1 MFMTPSQQRRR
12 KRTIFLISF
21 FIVSLIYLVVAFSL
35 LYKQMHVGVAI
46 VFVLFLAYAFVLDK
60 MSKRLIDYEPDK
72 ISNQPLADYLDLSNS
87 FDWKKLLFYTICV
100 SALLLV
106 VYLFFP
112 NRAIRSTIVVIPIIA
127 ILTYALG
134 IYYNSRNI
142 YRIEMDVLYIKEYS
156 FFRSITEIRI
166 PISEIKK
173 ICIKGAYTIAVQYP
187 MLILTVGE
195 VERELRCSSHIE
207 EIAQE
212 LYSRSIGAVK

>member
-1 MFMTPSQQRRR
+1 MTPSQQRRR

-21 FIVSLIYLVVAFSL
+21 FIVSMIYLVVASSL

-46 VFVLFLAYAFVLDK
+46 VIVLFVAYTFVLEK

-87 FDWKKLLFYTICV
+87 FDWKKLLFYTIWI
-100 SALLLV
+100 SQLLV
-106 VYLFFP
+106 VDLFFP
-112 NRAIRSTIVVIPIIA
+112 SRAIRITIVMLPIA

-173 ICIKGAYTIAVQYP
+173 ICIKGAYTTAVQYP

>member
-21 FIVSLIYLVVAFSL
+21 FIVSMIYLVVALSL

-46 VFVLFLAYAFVLDK
+46 VMVLFVAYAVVLEK

-112 NRAIRSTIVVIPIIA
+112 SRAIRSTIVVLPIA

-173 ICIKGAYTIAVQYP
+173 ICIKEAYTTAVQYP

>member
-1 MFMTPSQQRRR
+1 MTPSQQRRR

-21 FIVSLIYLVVAFSL
+21 FIVSMIYLVVTSSL
-35 LYKQMHVGVAI
+35 IYKQMHVGVAI
-46 VFVLFLAYAFVLDK
+46 VIVLFVAYTFVLEK

-87 FDWKKLLFYTICV
+87 FDWKKLLFYTIWI

-112 NRAIRSTIVVIPIIA
+112 SRAIRSTIVVLPIA

-173 ICIKGAYTIAVQYP
+173 IYIREAYTTAVQYP

>member
-1 MFMTPSQQRRR
+1 MTPSQQRRR

-21 FIVSLIYLVVAFSL
+21 FIVSMIYLVVASSL

-46 VFVLFLAYAFVLDK
+46 VCVLFVAFTFVLEK

-100 SALLLV
+100 SALLVV

-173 ICIKGAYTIAVQYP
+173 ICIKGAYTTAQP

>member
-1 MFMTPSQQRRR
+1 
-12 KRTIFLISF
+12 
-21 FIVSLIYLVVAFSL
+21 
-35 LYKQMHVGVAI
+35 MHVGVAI
-46 VFVLFLAYAFVLDK
+46 VCVLFVAYTVFLEK

-87 FDWKKLLFYTICV
+87 FDWKKLLFYTIWI
-100 SALLLV
+100 SQLLV

-112 NRAIRSTIVVIPIIA
+112 SRAIRSTIVVIPIIA

-173 ICIKGAYTIAVQYP
+173 ICIKGAYTTAVQYP

>member
-1 MFMTPSQQRRR
+1 MTPSQQRRR

-21 FIVSLIYLVVAFSL
+21 FIVSMIYLVVALSL

-46 VFVLFLAYAFVLDK
+46 IIVLFVAYTVVLDK

-106 VYLFFP
+106 VYLLFP
-112 NRAIRSTIVVIPIIA
+112 SRAIRILYVLPIA

-173 ICIKGAYTIAVQYP
+173 ICIKGAYTTAVQYP

>member
-1 MFMTPSQQRRR
+1 MTPSQQRRR

-21 FIVSLIYLVVAFSL
+21 FIVSMIYLVVALSL

-46 VFVLFLAYAFVLDK
+46 IIVLFVAYTFVLEK

-106 VYLFFP
+106 VYLLFP
-112 NRAIRSTIVVIPIIA
+112 SRAIRILYVLPIA

-173 ICIKGAYTIAVQYP
+173 ICIKGAYTTAVQYP
-187 MLILTVGE
+187 MLILKVGE

>member
-1 MFMTPSQQRRR
+1 MTPSQQRRR

-100 SALLLV
+100 SALLVV

-112 NRAIRSTIVVIPIIA
+112 NRAIRSTIVMLPIA
-127 ILTYALG
+127 ILIYALG

-156 FFRSITEIRI
+156 FFRSVTEIRI

-173 ICIKGAYTIAVQYP
+173 ICIKGAYTTAQP

>member
-1 MFMTPSQQRRR
+1 MTPSQQRRR

-21 FIVSLIYLVVAFSL
+21 FIVSMIYLVVALSL

-46 VFVLFLAYAFVLDK
+46 VIVLFVAYTVVWEK

-87 FDWKKLLFYTICV
+87 FDWKKLLFYTIWI

-112 NRAIRSTIVVIPIIA
+112 NRAIRSTIVMLPIA

-173 ICIKGAYTIAVQYP
+173 ICIKGAYTTAQP

>member
-21 FIVSLIYLVVAFSL
+21 FIVSMIYLVVASSL

-46 VFVLFLAYAFVLDK
+46 VIVLFVAYTGVLEK

-87 FDWKKLLFYTICV
+87 FDWKKLLFYTIWI
-100 SALLLV
+100 SQLLV
-106 VYLFFP
+106 VDLFFP
-112 NRAIRSTIVVIPIIA
+112 SRAIRITIVMLPIA

-173 ICIKGAYTIAVQYP
+173 ICIKGVYTTAVQYP

>member
-1 MFMTPSQQRRR
+1 MTPSQQRRR

-21 FIVSLIYLVVAFSL
+21 FIVSMIYLVVTSSL
-35 LYKQMHVGVAI
+35 IYKQMHVGVAI
-46 VFVLFLAYAFVLDK
+46 VIVLFVAYTFVLEK

-87 FDWKKLLFYTICV
+87 FDWKKLLFYTIWI

-112 NRAIRSTIVVIPIIA
+112 SRAIRSTIVVLPIA

-173 ICIKGAYTIAVQYP
+173 IYIREAYTTAVQYP

-195 VERELRCSSHIE
+195 VERELRCGSHIE

>member
-1 MFMTPSQQRRR
+1 MTPSQQRRR

-21 FIVSLIYLVVAFSL
+21 FIVSMIYLVVALSL
-35 LYKQMHVGVAI
+35 LYKQMYVGVAI
-46 VFVLFLAYAFVLDK
+46 IIVLFVAYTFVLEK

-87 FDWKKLLFYTICV
+87 FDWKKLLFYTIWI

-106 VYLFFP
+106 YLFFP
-112 NRAIRSTIVVIPIIA
+112 SRAIRSTIVVLPIA

-173 ICIKGAYTIAVQYP
+173 ICIKGAYTTAVQYP

>member
-1 MFMTPSQQRRR
+1 MTPSQQRRR

-21 FIVSLIYLVVAFSL
+21 FIVSMIYLVVALSL

-46 VFVLFLAYAFVLDK
+46 VIVLFVAYTVVWEK

-87 FDWKKLLFYTICV
+87 FDWKKLLFYTIWI

-112 NRAIRSTIVVIPIIA
+112 SRAIRSIIVYVPIA

-173 ICIKGAYTIAVQYP
+173 ICIKGAYTTAVQYP
-187 MLILTVGE
+187 TLILTVGE

>member
-1 MFMTPSQQRRR
+1 
-12 KRTIFLISF
+12 
-21 FIVSLIYLVVAFSL
+21 
-35 LYKQMHVGVAI
+35 MHVGVAI
-46 VFVLFLAYAFVLDK
+46 VIVLFVAYTGVLEK

-87 FDWKKLLFYTICV
+87 FDWKKLLFYTIWI
-100 SALLLV
+100 SQLLV
-106 VYLFFP
+106 VDLFFP
-112 NRAIRSTIVVIPIIA
+112 SRAIRITIVMLPIA

>member
-21 FIVSLIYLVVAFSL
+21 FIVSMIYLVVTSSL
-35 LYKQMHVGVAI
+35 IYKQMHVGVAI
-46 VFVLFLAYAFVLDK
+46 VIVLFVAYIGVLEK

-87 FDWKKLLFYTICV
+87 FDWKKLLFYTIWISV
-100 SALLLV
+100 LLLV

-112 NRAIRSTIVVIPIIA
+112 SRAIRSTIVVLPIA

-173 ICIKGAYTIAVQYP
+173 IYIREAYTTAVQYP

>member
-21 FIVSLIYLVVAFSL
+21 FIVSMIYLVVTSSL
-35 LYKQMHVGVAI
+35 IYKQMHVGVAI
-46 VFVLFLAYAFVLDK
+46 VIVLFVAYTFVLEK

-87 FDWKKLLFYTICV
+87 FDWKKLLFYTIWI

-112 NRAIRSTIVVIPIIA
+112 SRAIRSTIVVLPIA

-173 ICIKGAYTIAVQYP
+173 IYIREAYTTAVQYP

>member
-1 MFMTPSQQRRR
+1 MTPSQQRRR

-87 FDWKKLLFYTICV
+87 FDWKKLLFYTIWM

-106 VYLFFP
+106 AYLFFP

-173 ICIKGAYTIAVQYP
+173 ICIKGAYTTAQP

>member
-21 FIVSLIYLVVAFSL
+21 FIVSMIYLVVTSSL
-35 LYKQMHVGVAI
+35 IYKQMHVGVAI
-46 VFVLFLAYAFVLDK
+46 VIVLFVAYTGVLEK

-87 FDWKKLLFYTICV
+87 FDWKKLLFYTLWI

-112 NRAIRSTIVVIPIIA
+112 SRAIRSTIVVLPIA

-173 ICIKGAYTIAVQYP
+173 IYIREAYTTAVQYP

-212 LYSRSIGAVK
+212 LYSRSIGAAK

>member
-21 FIVSLIYLVVAFSL
+21 FIVSMIYLVVTSSL
-35 LYKQMHVGVAI
+35 IYKQMHVGVAI
-46 VFVLFLAYAFVLDK
+46 VIVLFVAYTGVLEK

-87 FDWKKLLFYTICV
+87 FDWKKLLFYTIWI

-112 NRAIRSTIVVIPIIA
+112 SRAIRSTIVVLPIA

-173 ICIKGAYTIAVQYP
+173 IYIREAYTTAVQYP

-195 VERELRCSSHIE
+195 VERELRCGSHIE

>member
-21 FIVSLIYLVVAFSL
+21 FIVSMIYLVVASSL
-35 LYKQMHVGVAI
+35 IYKQMHVGVAI
-46 VFVLFLAYAFVLDK
+46 VIVLFVAYTGVLEK

-87 FDWKKLLFYTICV
+87 FDWKKLLFYTIWI

-112 NRAIRSTIVVIPIIA
+112 SRAIRSTIVVLPIA

-173 ICIKGAYTIAVQYP
+173 IYIREAYTTAVQYP

>member
-1 MFMTPSQQRRR
+1 MTPSQQRRR

-21 FIVSLIYLVVAFSL
+21 FIVSMIYLVVALSL

-46 VFVLFLAYAFVLDK
+46 VIVLLVAYIVVWEK

-87 FDWKKLLFYTICV
+87 FDWKKLLFYTIWI

-106 VYLFFP
+106 ADLFFP
-112 NRAIRSTIVVIPIIA
+112 SRVIRSIIVYGPIA

-173 ICIKGAYTIAVQYP
+173 ICIKGAYTTAVQYP

>member
-1 MFMTPSQQRRR
+1 MTPSQQRRR

-21 FIVSLIYLVVAFSL
+21 FIVSMIYLVLALSL

-46 VFVLFLAYAFVLDK
+46 VIVLFVAYTVVLEK

-87 FDWKKLLFYTICV
+87 FDWKKLLFYTIWI
-100 SALLLV
+100 SALLAV
-106 VYLFFP
+106 AYLLFP
-112 NRAIRSTIVVIPIIA
+112 SRAIRSIIVVLPIA

-173 ICIKGAYTIAVQYP
+173 ICIKGAYTTAVQYP

-195 VERELRCSSHIE
+195 VERELRCGSHIE

>member
-21 FIVSLIYLVVAFSL
+21 FIVSMIYLVVASSL

-46 VFVLFLAYAFVLDK
+46 VIVLFVAYTFVLEK
-60 MSKRLIDYEPDK
+60 MSKRIIDYEPDK

-87 FDWKKLLFYTICV
+87 FDWKKLLFYTIWI

-112 NRAIRSTIVVIPIIA
+112 SRAIRSTIVVLPIA

-173 ICIKGAYTIAVQYP
+173 IYIREAYTTAVQYP

>member
-21 FIVSLIYLVVAFSL
+21 FIVSMIYLVVASSL

-46 VFVLFLAYAFVLDK
+46 VIVLFVAYTGVLEK

-87 FDWKKLLFYTICV
+87 FDWKKLLFYTIWI

-112 NRAIRSTIVVIPIIA
+112 SRAIRSTIVVLPIA

-173 ICIKGAYTIAVQYP
+173 IYIREAYTTAVQYP

>member
-21 FIVSLIYLVVAFSL
+21 FIVSMIYLIVGLSL

-46 VFVLFLAYAFVLDK
+46 IIVLFVAYTVVLEK

-87 FDWKKLLFYTICV
+87 FDWKKLLFYTIWM

-106 VYLFFP
+106 AYLLFP
-112 NRAIRSTIVVIPIIA
+112 NRAIRSTIVMLPIA

-142 YRIEMDVLYIKEYS
+142 YRIELDVLYIKEYS

>member
-21 FIVSLIYLVVAFSL
+21 FIVSMIYLVVTSSL
-35 LYKQMHVGVAI
+35 IYKQMHVGVAI
-46 VFVLFLAYAFVLDK
+46 VIVLFVAYTGVLEK

-87 FDWKKLLFYTICV
+87 FDWKKLLFYTIWI

-112 NRAIRSTIVVIPIIA
+112 SRAIRSTIVVLPIA

-173 ICIKGAYTIAVQYP
+173 IYIREAYTTAVQYP

>member
-1 MFMTPSQQRRR
+1 MTPSQQRRR

-21 FIVSLIYLVVAFSL
+21 FIVSMIYLVVALSL

-46 VFVLFLAYAFVLDK
+46 IIVLFVAYTFVLEK

-72 ISNQPLADYLDLSNS
+72 ISNPPLADYLDLSNS

-106 VYLFFP
+106 VYLLFP
-112 NRAIRSTIVVIPIIA
+112 SRAIRILYVLPIA

-173 ICIKGAYTIAVQYP
+173 ICIKGAYTTAVQYP

>member
-21 FIVSLIYLVVAFSL
+21 FIVSLIYLVVASSL

-46 VFVLFLAYAFVLDK
+46 VCVLFVAFTFVLEK

-100 SALLLV
+100 SALLVV

-173 ICIKGAYTIAVQYP
+173 ICIKGAYTTAQP

>member
-21 FIVSLIYLVVAFSL
+21 FIVSMIYLVVASSL
-35 LYKQMHVGVAI
+35 IYKQMHVGVAI
-46 VFVLFLAYAFVLDK
+46 VIVLFVAYTFVLEK

-87 FDWKKLLFYTICV
+87 FDWKKLLFYTIWI

-112 NRAIRSTIVVIPIIA
+112 SRAIRSTIVVLPIA

-173 ICIKGAYTIAVQYP
+173 IYIREAYTTAVQYP

>member
-1 MFMTPSQQRRR
+1 MTPSQQRRR

-21 FIVSLIYLVVAFSL
+21 FIVSMIYLVVASSL
-35 LYKQMHVGVAI
+35 IYKQMHVGVAI
-46 VFVLFLAYAFVLDK
+46 VIVLFVAYTFVLEK

-87 FDWKKLLFYTICV
+87 FDWKKLLFYTIWI

-112 NRAIRSTIVVIPIIA
+112 SRAIRSTIVVLPIA

-173 ICIKGAYTIAVQYP
+173 IYIREAYTTAVQYP

>member
-1 MFMTPSQQRRR
+1 MTPSQQRRR

-21 FIVSLIYLVVAFSL
+21 FIVSMIYLVVTSSL
-35 LYKQMHVGVAI
+35 IYKQMHVGVAI
-46 VFVLFLAYAFVLDK
+46 VIVLFVVYTFVLEK

-72 ISNQPLADYLDLSNS
+72 ISNQPLADNLDLSNS
-87 FDWKKLLFYTICV
+87 FDWKKLLFYTIWI

-112 NRAIRSTIVVIPIIA
+112 SRAIRSTIVVLPIA

-173 ICIKGAYTIAVQYP
+173 IYIREAYTTAVQYP

>member
-21 FIVSLIYLVVAFSL
+21 FIVSMIYLVVASSL

-46 VFVLFLAYAFVLDK
+46 VIVLFVAYTGVLEK

-87 FDWKKLLFYTICV
+87 FDWKKLLFYTIWI
-100 SALLLV
+100 SQLLV
-106 VYLFFP
+106 VDLFFP
-112 NRAIRSTIVVIPIIA
+112 SRAIRITIVMLPIA

>member
-21 FIVSLIYLVVAFSL
+21 FIVSLIYLVVSFSL

-87 FDWKKLLFYTICV
+87 FDWKKLLFYTKRI

-112 NRAIRSTIVVIPIIA
+112 SRAIRSTIVVLPIA
-127 ILTYALG
+127 ILTCALG

-166 PISEIKK
+166 PIAEIKK
-173 ICIKGAYTIAVQYP
+173 ICIKGAYTTAQP

>member
-21 FIVSLIYLVVAFSL
+21 FIVSMIYLVVALSL

-87 FDWKKLLFYTICV
+87 FDWKKLLFYTIWI

-112 NRAIRSTIVVIPIIA
+112 SRAIRSIIVGLPIT

-173 ICIKGAYTIAVQYP
+173 ICIKGAYTTAVQYP

>member
-1 MFMTPSQQRRR
+1 MTPSQQRRR

-21 FIVSLIYLVVAFSL
+21 FIVSMIYLVVALSL

-46 VFVLFLAYAFVLDK
+46 VIVLFVAYTVVWEK

-87 FDWKKLLFYTICV
+87 FDWKKLLFYTIWI

-112 NRAIRSTIVVIPIIA
+112 NRAIRSTIVMLPIA

-173 ICIKGAYTIAVQYP
+173 ICIKGAYTTAVQYP

-195 VERELRCSSHIE
+195 VERELRCSSHIK

>member
-1 MFMTPSQQRRR
+1 MTPSQQRRR
-12 KRTIFLISF
+12 KRTVFLISF

-46 VFVLFLAYAFVLDK
+46 VFVLFVAYAFVLDK

-112 NRAIRSTIVVIPIIA
+112 SRAIRSTIVVLPIIA

-173 ICIKGAYTIAVQYP
+173 ICIKGAYTTAQP

>member
-21 FIVSLIYLVVAFSL
+21 FIVSMIYLIVALSL

-46 VFVLFLAYAFVLDK
+46 VIVLFVAYTGVLEK

-87 FDWKKLLFYTICV
+87 FDWKKLLFYTIWM

-106 VYLFFP
+106 AYLFFP
-112 NRAIRSTIVVIPIIA
+112 SRAIRSTIVVLPIA

-173 ICIKGAYTIAVQYP
+173 IYIREAYTTAVQYP

-195 VERELRCSSHIE
+195 VERELRCGSHIE

>member
-21 FIVSLIYLVVAFSL
+21 FIVSMIYLVVASSL
-35 LYKQMHVGVAI
+35 LYKQMHVGVVI
-46 VFVLFLAYAFVLDK
+46 VCVLFVAYTVVLDK

-72 ISNQPLADYLDLSNS
+72 ISNPPLADYLDLSNS

-112 NRAIRSTIVVIPIIA
+112 SRAIRSTIVVLPIA

-173 ICIKGAYTIAVQYP
+173 ICIKEAYTTAVQYP

>member
-21 FIVSLIYLVVAFSL
+21 FIVSMIYLVVASSL

-100 SALLLV
+100 SALLVV

-112 NRAIRSTIVVIPIIA
+112 SRAIRSTIVVLPIIA

-156 FFRSITEIRI
+156 FFRSVTEIRI

-173 ICIKGAYTIAVQYP
+173 ICIKGAYTTAQP

>member
-1 MFMTPSQQRRR
+1 MTPSQQRRR

-21 FIVSLIYLVVAFSL
+21 FIVSMIYLIVGLSL
-35 LYKQMHVGVAI
+35 LYKQIHVGVAI
-46 VFVLFLAYAFVLDK
+46 IIVLFVAYTVVLEK

-87 FDWKKLLFYTICV
+87 FDWKKLLFYTIWM

-106 VYLFFP
+106 AYLFFP
-112 NRAIRSTIVVIPIIA
+112 NRAIRSTIVMLPIA

-173 ICIKGAYTIAVQYP
+173 ICIKGAYTTAVQYP